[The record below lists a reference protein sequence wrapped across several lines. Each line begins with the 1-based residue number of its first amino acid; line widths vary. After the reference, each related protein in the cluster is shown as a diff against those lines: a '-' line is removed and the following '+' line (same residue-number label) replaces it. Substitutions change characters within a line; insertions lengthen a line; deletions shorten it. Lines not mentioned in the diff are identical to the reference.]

1 MLPAAFN
8 NHDSITGRDAVK
20 RDEPW
25 KHYAAAE
32 DGAVRKHWRGKT
44 SIALVYPNHYPVGM
58 SNLGLHTV
66 YGLLNRYEDVVCE
79 RVFLPEGD
87 GPASGRLTTF
97 ESGQPVA
104 AADILAFS
112 ISFESDYPHLL
123 TLLGRAG
130 VPARAAERDAHHPLV
145 VAGGIA
151 CFLNPEPIAAFVDC
165 FLIGEAEVIL
175 PDFLAAFAPDVERR
189 ALLKTIARSVPGA
202 YVPSFYEVDY
212 SPEGTIRAWVPTE
225 NVPQRISRPYVKD
238 PSTTAACSTV
248 LTPNTAFA
256 SSFLI
261 EVGRGCPHGC
271 RFCSAGFV
279 YRPPRFRTEES
290 LARTIEQ
297 GLARGRQIGL
307 VGAAVSDLP
316 GIASLCRRFADRGMA
331 MSFSSLRADA
341 LGPELLDAL
350 SGSGVKTAT
359 IAPEAG
365 SERLRRVIN
374 KGIHEDDVLTAATA
388 LVARGIPN
396 LKLYFMVGLPTE
408 TWEDVEAIVA
418 LVKHIK
424 HAFLKSSRIRRT
436 IGTLTVSVNSFVP
449 KPFTPFQWS
458 AMAEVGELKARIKH
472 IKSELKR
479 VPNVRVHS
487 DLPRWAYIQALLAR
501 GDRRVARILSRV
513 HAAAG
518 NWAHALKTV
527 AINPDFYVLRERDLN
542 EILPW
547 DFIDHHVAKSYLQ
560 LDYRRA
566 LEGRPGI
573 VCRVE
578 TCRLC
583 GACGDEAPH
592 EPPLQSSG

>member
-1 MLPAAFN
+1 
-8 NHDSITGRDAVK
+8 VK
-20 RDEPW
+20 RDDTW
-25 KHYAAAE
+25 KRYAAAE

-58 SNLGLHTV
+58 SNLGLHAV
-66 YGLLNRYEDVVCE
+66 YGLLNSYDDVVCE
-79 RVFLPEGD
+79 RVFLPEDD

-97 ESGQPVA
+97 ESGQPVT
-104 AADILAFS
+104 AADIVAFS

-123 TLLGRAG
+123 TLLDLAG
-130 VPARAAERDAHHPLV
+130 VPQHAAQRDAHHPLV
-145 VAGGIA
+145 IAGGVA
-151 CFLNPEPIAAFVDC
+151 CLLNPEPIAAFVDC

-175 PDFLAAFAPDVERR
+175 PGFLRAFRPGAERR
-189 ALLKTIARSVPGA
+189 ALLKTIAQSVPGA
-202 YVPSFYEVDY
+202 YVPCFYAASY
-212 SPEGTIRAWVPTE
+212 TPEGTLSSWVPTE
-225 NVPQRISRPYVKD
+225 DVPHRISRPYLKD
-238 PSTTAACSTV
+238 LAATATCSTV
-248 LTPNTAFA
+248 LTPNTAFG

-279 YRPPRFRTEES
+279 YRPPRFRSEQS
-290 LARTIEQ
+290 LAQTIQQ
-297 GLARGRQIGL
+297 GLTHSRQIGL
-307 VGAAVSDLP
+307 LGAAVSDLP
-316 GIASLCRRFADRGMA
+316 GIASLCRQFADRDIT

-341 LGPELLDAL
+341 LGPELLNAL
-350 SGSGVKTAT
+350 GCSRVKTAT

-374 KGIHEDDVLTAATA
+374 KGIREEDVLTAATA
-388 LVARGIPN
+388 LVAQGIPN

-408 TWEDVEAIVA
+408 TWQDVEAIVA
-418 LVKHIK
+418 LVKRIK
-424 HAFLKSSRIRRT
+424 HAFLKSSRTRRA
-436 IGTLTVSVNSFVP
+436 IGTLTVSVSSFVP
-449 KPFTPFQWS
+449 KPFTPFQWT

-472 IKSELKR
+472 IQSELKR

-501 GDRRVARILSRV
+501 GDRRVAHILSRV
-513 HAAAG
+513 HAVAG

-527 AINPDFYVLRERDLN
+527 SINPDFYVLRERDLD

-547 DFIDHHVAKSYLQ
+547 DFIDHHVAKTYLQ
-560 LDYRRA
+560 RDYRRA
-566 LEGRPGI
+566 REGRPGI

-578 TCRLC
+578 SCRLC

-592 EPPLQSSG
+592 EMPLQSTE